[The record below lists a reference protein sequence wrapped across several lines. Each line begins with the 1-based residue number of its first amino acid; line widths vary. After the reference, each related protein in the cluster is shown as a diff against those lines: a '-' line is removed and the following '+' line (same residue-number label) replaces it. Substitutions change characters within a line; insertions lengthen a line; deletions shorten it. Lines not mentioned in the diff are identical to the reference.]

1 MLCQSPRLFHAAAL
15 RETLHGMSVRLGH
28 VEGVSVA
35 LCPILRP
42 QTQHQSHLQHP
53 DARRS
58 RVRPSLH
65 TCAGT
70 FPSNVH
76 SALRL
81 LSAYTSLWY

>member
-15 RETLHGMSVRLGH
+15 RETLHSMSVRLGH
-28 VEGVSVA
+28 VEGVCVA
-35 LCPILRP
+35 LYPGLRP
-42 QTQHQSHLQHP
+42 RTHHQTLLQQP

-70 FPSNVH
+70 SSSSVH
-76 SALRL
+76 SILRFV
-81 LSAYTSLWY
+81 